1 MNLADTKKKIEQL
14 RDEITQHNHSYY
26 VLDKPTISDYDYDML
41 MQSLKTLENDF
52 PELVTPNSPTMR
64 VGGYASSTFEKVSHT
79 VQMGSLQ
86 DVFNLDEV
94 KAFDVKV
101 KQVIDNPI
109 YVVEPKIDGLSVSLE
124 YRDGL
129 FIRGSTRGDGFVG
142 EDVTENLRT
151 IHSIP
156 MRLKQSPSYIELR
169 GEVYMPRKSFDEL
182 VRAQEEA
189 GEQPFKNPRNA
200 AAGSLR
206 QKNSEVTAKRRLDA
220 FIFNIQQVEGVNLNS
235 HKESLD
241 YIKGL
246 GVKVI
251 PLYKDYDNIEDV
263 IIAIEKIDKNRNLYP
278 CDIDGAVVKVDN
290 FTHREKLGATS
301 KFPKWAVA
309 FKYPPEEKATT
320 LLSIEVNVGR
330 TGALTP
336 TAVFEPVLLA
346 GTSVTR
352 AVLHNQD
359 FISEKDIRIGDKIVV
374 RKAGEIIPEV
384 VSVSEHAPNSV
395 PYFLPSEC
403 PACGST
409 AIRDEN
415 EAVLRCP
422 NIDCP
427 AQLLRN
433 IEHFASRGAMNIEG
447 LGPANVELL
456 VNKGLVNSVADLYDL
471 KVSDISSLD
480 GLGEKSAENL
490 INAIN
495 LSKSTP
501 LDRLIFGFG
510 IRGIGQRAATLLC
523 EHFGSMD
530 NIIAASIDEIA
541 MIDGFGNTMAQSA
554 YGAFREPHRLT
565 LVDRLKTAGIN
576 MEYAKKVT
584 NSRFAGYTF
593 VLTGTLPTYSRDQ
606 AKDIIES
613 MGGKCSSSVSKK
625 TSYVLAGEDA
635 GSKLT
640 KAQQLGVSIIDEK
653 QFNKLITEENNEN

>member
-14 RDEITQHNHSYY
+14 RDEISQHNHSYY

-182 VRAQEEA
+182 VKAQEEA

-290 FTHREKLGATS
+290 FTHREKLGTTS

-336 TAVFEPVLLA
+336 TAVFQPVLLA
-346 GTSVTR
+346 GTSVSR

-403 PACGST
+403 PACDST

-427 AQLLRN
+427 AQ
-433 IEHFASRGAMNIEG
+433 
-447 LGPANVELL
+447 
-456 VNKGLVNSVADLYDL
+456 
-471 KVSDISSLD
+471 
-480 GLGEKSAENL
+480 
-490 INAIN
+490 
-495 LSKSTP
+495 
-501 LDRLIFGFG
+501 
-510 IRGIGQRAATLLC
+510 
-523 EHFGSMD
+523 
-530 NIIAASIDEIA
+530 
-541 MIDGFGNTMAQSA
+541 
-554 YGAFREPHRLT
+554 
-565 LVDRLKTAGIN
+565 
-576 MEYAKKVT
+576 
-584 NSRFAGYTF
+584 
-593 VLTGTLPTYSRDQ
+593 
-606 AKDIIES
+606 
-613 MGGKCSSSVSKK
+613 
-625 TSYVLAGEDA
+625 
-635 GSKLT
+635 
-640 KAQQLGVSIIDEK
+640 
-653 QFNKLITEENNEN
+653 